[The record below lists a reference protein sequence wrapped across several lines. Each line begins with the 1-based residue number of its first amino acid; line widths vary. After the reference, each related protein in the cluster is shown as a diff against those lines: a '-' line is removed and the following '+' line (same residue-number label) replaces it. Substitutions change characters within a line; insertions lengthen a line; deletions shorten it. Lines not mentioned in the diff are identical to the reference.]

1 MLLSGTDICHCDRI
15 HFAMRRYSGKLFCYR
30 LLFCFVPVFCFVFF
44 CTSKTFSKLKIHSFA
59 TVRLD
64 MTGGLSALLK
74 KSSVLVTFSFVH
86 FQDNTLVSA
95 LYKQTEYSASFR
107 AVSLR
112 GKRKYSLFFFFFFY
126 SVLISSFLWMC
137 LCFTRVISFKPT
149 LGGTG
154 LPSPLISFPFSFNFY
169 LDKFSWKKP
178 LFSTCKLTKPILVP
192 GSELSSSCRVKT
204 ASCILI
210 HRTYVI
216 LKSSRRGL

>member
-1 MLLSGTDICHCDRI
+1 MIVFTLQWEDIL
-15 HFAMRRYSGKLFCYR
+15 AN
-30 LLFCFVPVFCFVFF
+30 CFVTGCYFVLCLFFVLFF

-112 GKRKYSLFFFFFFY
+112 GKRKYSLFFFFFY

-169 LDKFSWKKP
+169 LHKVSWKKP